1 MSDKIVSK
9 SDFAAA
15 CNVTPSCV
23 ANWIS
28 RGKIGPE
35 ALVGDGR
42 AARIKF
48 DVAMAHLKERLD
60 PSQRFGLNG
69 ISTKLDDS
77 PPPPQASSARASSV
91 RPAAQPSEPSVED
104 QIKRE
109 KLLQAQLATSR
120 AKEQDRLSRGVYILA
135 ADARDD
141 STRAAA
147 QLVASFEGAIPELAA
162 AVAAKWQLPARD
174 VMHLLR
180 AEFRKI
186 RARVAAEFAELAAAE
201 PEFIRDDRT
210 DGRTDDGH
218 VETVSE

>member
-1 MSDKIVSK
+1 MGEKIVSK

-28 RGKIGPE
+28 RGKISDG
-35 ALVGDGR
+35 ALVGEGR
-42 AARIKF
+42 GARIKF
-48 DVAMAHLKERLD
+48 DIAMAQLKERLD

-69 ISTKLDDS
+69 ISTKLDDAPTTPHGPS
-77 PPPPQASSARASSV
+77 PPPSAA
-91 RPAAQPSEPSVED
+91 RPSGQPFEPSVED

-135 ADARDD
+135 AEARDET
-141 STRAAA
+141 TRAAA
-147 QLVASFEGAIPELAA
+147 QLVASFDGRIPELAA
-162 AVAAKWQLPARD
+162 AIAAKWQLPARD
-174 VMHLLR
+174 VTHLLH

-186 RARVAAEFAELAAAE
+186 RARVAAEFAELAEAE
-201 PEFIRDDRT
+201 PEFIGDDRT
-210 DGRTDDGH
+210 DGGVTGKDGA
-218 VETVSE
+218 E

>member
-1 MSDKIVSK
+1 MGEKIVSK
-9 SDFAAA
+9 SEFAAA
-15 CNVTPSCV
+15 CNVTASAV

-28 RGKIGPE
+28 RGKIGRE

-42 AARIKF
+42 GARIKF
-48 DVAMAHLKERLD
+48 DVAMGQLNERLD

-77 PPPPQASSARASSV
+77 PAPPQASSGRQPSA

-141 STRAAA
+141 AARAAA
-147 QLVASFEGAIPELAA
+147 QLVAAFEGAIPDLAA
-162 AVAAKWQLPARD
+162 ALAAKWQLPARD
-174 VMHLLR
+174 VTHLLR

-186 RARVAAEFAELAAAE
+186 RARVAAEFAELAAAA
-201 PEFIRDDRT
+201 PEVIRDDRT
-210 DGRTDDGH
+210 EGGIEDGPTWKH
-218 VETVSE
+218 

>member
-1 MSDKIVSK
+1 MAERIVSK

-48 DVAMAHLKERLD
+48 DVAMAQLKERLD

-77 PPPPQASSARASSV
+77 PPPQASSARASSV
-91 RPAAQPSEPSVED
+91 RPAARPSEPSVED

-109 KLLQAQLATSR
+109 KLLQAQFATSR

-147 QLVASFEGAIPELAA
+147 QLVASFEGAIPDLAA
-162 AVAAKWQLPARD
+162 AIAAKWQIPARD
-174 VMHLLR
+174 VAHLLR

-186 RARVAAEFAELAAAE
+186 RARIAAEFAEVAAAE

-210 DGRTDDGH
+210 EGRIDDGPTWKH
-218 VETVSE
+218 